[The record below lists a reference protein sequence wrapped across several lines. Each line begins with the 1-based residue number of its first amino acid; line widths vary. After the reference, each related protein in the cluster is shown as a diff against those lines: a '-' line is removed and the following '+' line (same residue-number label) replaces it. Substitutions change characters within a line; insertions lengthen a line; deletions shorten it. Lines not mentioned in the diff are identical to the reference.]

1 MAIDDNTSYELTGA
15 QVKDLANKIKGK
27 AADNTFVGATPA
39 APGSKG
45 LVPEPQAGDGTKF
58 LSGDG
63 TWKDVPAGSSYT
75 AGNGIN
81 IANNVISAD
90 TNVLATNELVKNLAG
105 GAPRVANRINVSRLS
120 DYDEATEISNQIN
133 NPDVYPALL
142 VQTLK
147 YAFYDV
153 DWGKYL
159 NRDEIGQ
166 AIDANYNFVYFST
179 TGDDGYS
186 KKIIVSAKSNHNS
199 EANTYSP
206 SFLVYEINSK
216 TPYGG
221 GKMYTLSL
229 NASTQPGLEDWY
241 ETSSSTWAYEPAFV
255 IQRMTTTEAQDIA
268 NQINASNPGVE
279 VTSSQVQTY
288 MEFVCRSTSTGK
300 MIQTAS
306 GFRKAL
312 YRANTG
318 YILFLPNMTG
328 SMATLEVMIYRGG
341 SSRDAGFDLMNMWT
355 SKITQYNIVDPSSSY
370 GTNAEYMW
378 YVAKKDDSNTIQLS
392 YGYPNNIKATATAP
406 ETTFQTAVD
415 ASGNLYMASGS
426 TNASDWKQI
435 NNAPASI
442 TYYLQKQSTAGMSG
456 ISTYIYTDAERTIPA
471 APATLVSDFRAGKTI
486 LLEYEQTG
494 TTTPYN
500 ITFQVNSASADG
512 DSTEC
517 QYKLLISELNKD
529 TGTYNAV
536 STQLSATVTAGTEF
550 TGKWTT
556 VRAVLP
562 TVNNGALTIQQN
574 GTTLDTFTA
583 NSSVDKT
590 VNVQTITAETVAP
603 AEEVGAI
610 TASMID
616 WSTMANTYAHAS
628 TNTSVQYP
636 TSFNNF
642 LTVTVPQTGTYR
654 IESMAHAATNELAQK
669 WYARTRITV
678 NGSVPSTFDPYAE
691 SFIAGN
697 TDYYACATISNNGVV
712 SLTQGDV
719 VALQLQSGINN
730 SRCLLNYADLFIQR
744 IS

>member
-45 LVPEPQAGDGTKF
+45 LVPEPQAGDNTKF

-81 IANNVISAD
+81 ITNNEISAD
-90 TNVLATNELVKNLAG
+90 TNVLATTKLVKDLAG

-120 DYDEATEISNQIN
+120 DYEEATEISNQIN

-142 VQTLK
+142 VQTLM

-159 NRDEIGQ
+159 NRREIGQ
-166 AIDANYNFVYFST
+166 AIDENCNFVYFST
-179 TGDDGYS
+179 TGDDGYG
-186 KKIIVSAKSNHNS
+186 KKIIVNAKSNHDS
-199 EANTYSP
+199 EADTYSP
-206 SFLVYEINSK
+206 SFLIYEINAR

-229 NASTQPGLEDWY
+229 NASTQPGLGDWY

-255 IQRMTTTEAQDIA
+255 IQRMTTTEAQEIA
-268 NQINASNPGVE
+268 DEINTKNPNAGV
-279 VTSSQVQTY
+279 TRAQVQAH
-288 MEFVCRSTSTGK
+288 MKFVCRNTTTGK
-300 MIQTAS
+300 MVKTAS
-306 GFRKAL
+306 AFRNVL
-312 YRANTG
+312 HRANTG
-318 YILFLPNMTG
+318 YILFLPTMTG
-328 SMATLEVMIYRGG
+328 TYAAQEVMTYRGG
-341 SSRDAGFDLMNMWT
+341 TAAFAGFNLMNMNT
-355 SKITQYNIVDPSSSY
+355 SSVTLYNIANPSSSY
-370 GTNAEYMW
+370 GEKAEYMW
-378 YVAKKDDSNTIQLS
+378 YVAEIDNEYAYQLS
-392 YGYPNNIKATATAP
+392 YGYTNAVTNGAPTDAP

-435 NNAPASI
+435 NNAPVSV
-442 TYYLQKQSTAGMSG
+442 TYYLQKQSTAGLSG

-471 APATLVSDFRAGKTI
+471 APATLVADFKAGKTI
-486 LLEYEQTG
+486 LLEYETNAA
-494 TTTPYN
+494 TPYS
-500 ITFQVNSASADG
+500 ITFQVNSASSDG
-512 DSTEC
+512 DPTASC

-536 STQLSATVTAGTEF
+536 TTQLSATVTAGTEF
-550 TGKWTT
+550 NGKWTT

-562 TVNNGALTIQQN
+562 TANNGALTIQQN

-583 NSSVDKT
+583 NSSDDKT
-590 VNVQTITAETVAP
+590 VNIQTITAETVAP

-610 TASMID
+610 TTNMIADGAVTSAKVD
-616 WSTMANTYAHAS
+616 WSTFKFPTPDYSNGTSISSS
-628 TNTSVQYP
+628 TNTWTAPKCGVVIAVLVADTTNGYK
-636 TSFNNF
+636 N
-642 LTVTVPQTGTYR
+642 VT
-654 IESMAHAATNELAQK
+654 IS
-669 WYARTRITV
+669 V
-678 NGSVPSTFDPYAE
+678 NGQTVASAMWAGAAGGYNTQTRAIVPV
-691 SFIAGN
+691 
-697 TDYYACATISNNGVV
+697 AT
-712 SLTQGDV
+712 GDV
-719 VALQLQSGINN
+719 VTFSATDGQSTVSG
-730 SRCLLNYADLFIQR
+730 RMFYPYKWA
-744 IS
+744 

>member
-45 LVPEPQAGDGTKF
+45 LVPEPQAGDNTKF

-63 TWKDVPAGSSYT
+63 TWKEAGSSYT
-75 AGNGIN
+75 AGNGID
-81 IANNVISAD
+81 ITNNTISAD
-90 TNVLATNELVKNLAG
+90 TNVLATTKLAKDLSG
-105 GAPRVANRINVSRLS
+105 GAIRVANRINVSKLS
-120 DYDEATEISNQIN
+120 DYDEATIISNQIN

-142 VQTLK
+142 VSTLV
-147 YAFYDV
+147 YAFYDL

-159 NRDEIGQ
+159 NRNEIGQ
-166 AIDANYNFVYFST
+166 AIDENCNFVYFST
-179 TGDDGYS
+179 TGDDGYG
-186 KKIIVSAKSNHNS
+186 KKIIVNAKSNHNS

-206 SFLVYEINSK
+206 SFLIYEINAK

-229 NASTQPGLEDWY
+229 SASTQPGLEDWY
-241 ETSSSTWAYEPAFV
+241 EASLSTWAYEPAFV

-268 NQINASNPGVE
+268 NQINANNTGVE

-288 MEFVCRSTSTGK
+288 MKFVCRSATTGK
-300 MIQTAS
+300 MIKTAS
-306 GFRKAL
+306 AFRSAL

-318 YILFLPNMTG
+318 YVLFLPTMTG
-328 SMATLEVMIYRGG
+328 SYATLEAMTYRGG
-341 SSRDAGFDLMNMWT
+341 SSSNAGFNLMDMGT
-355 SKITQYNIVDPSSSY
+355 SVVTPYSVVNPSSSY

-378 YVAKKDDSNTIQLS
+378 YVVEANNESAYQLS
-392 YGYPNNIKATATAP
+392 YGYTNAITGSAPTDAP
-406 ETTFQTAVD
+406 ETAFQTAVD

-426 TNASDWKQI
+426 TSASDWKQI

-456 ISTYIYTDAERTIPA
+456 VSTYIYTDANRTIPA
-471 APATLVSDFRAGKTI
+471 APATLLSDFKAGKTI
-486 LLEYEQTG
+486 LLEYEQTDAA
-494 TTTPYN
+494 PYS

-512 DSTEC
+512 DPTTEC

-536 STQLSATVTAGTEF
+536 TTQLSATVTAGTEF
-550 TGKWTT
+550 TGKWTA

-574 GTTLDTFTA
+574 GTTIGTFTA
-583 NSSVDKT
+583 NSSDDKT
-590 VNVQTITAETVAP
+590 VNIQTITAETVAP

-610 TASMID
+610 TTNMIADGAVTAEKAD
-616 WSTMANTYAHAS
+616 WSTFKFPIPDYSNGTSISNS
-628 TNTSVQYP
+628 TNTW
-636 TSFNNF
+636 T
-642 LTVTVPQTGTYR
+642 
-654 IESMAHAATNELAQK
+654 ATKCGVVIAVLVAD
-669 WYARTRITV
+669 TT
-678 NGSVPSTFDPYAE
+678 NGYKH
-691 SFIAGN
+691 
-697 TDYYACATISNNGVV
+697 ATISVNGTTVASAMWAGATGGYNFQTRAIV
-712 SLTQGDV
+712 PVATGDV
-719 VALQLQSGINN
+719 VTFSATDGQTTVSG
-730 SRCLLNYADLFIQR
+730 RMFYPYKWA
-744 IS
+744 

>member
-45 LVPEPQAGDGTKF
+45 LVPEPQAGDNAKF

-75 AGNGIN
+75 AGNGID
-81 IANNVISAD
+81 ITNNTISAD
-90 TNVLATNELVKNLAG
+90 TNVLATTKLVKNLAG

-159 NRDEIGQ
+159 NRNEIGQ
-166 AIDANYNFVYFST
+166 AIDENCNFVYFST
-179 TGDDGYS
+179 TGDDGYG
-186 KKIIVSAKSNHNS
+186 KKIIVDAKSNHNS
-199 EANTYSP
+199 ETGTYSP
-206 SFLVYEINSK
+206 SFLVYEINAK

-255 IQRMTTTEAQDIA
+255 IQRMTTTEAQEIA
-268 NQINASNPGVE
+268 NQINASNPGIE
-279 VTSSQVQTY
+279 VTSFQVSEY
-288 MEFVCRSTSTGK
+288 MKFVCRSASTGK
-300 MIQTAS
+300 MIKTAS
-306 GFRKAL
+306 GFRSAL
-312 YRANTG
+312 YRATTG
-318 YILFLPNMTG
+318 YVLFLPTMAG
-328 SMATLEVMIYRGG
+328 SQATLEVMVYRGG
-341 SSRDAGFDLMNMWT
+341 SSSFAGFSLMNMWT
-355 SKITQYNIVDPSSSY
+355 SEITQYNIVNPSSSY

-406 ETTFQTAVD
+406 EITFQTAAD
-415 ASGNLYMASGS
+415 DSGNLYMASGS
-426 TNASDWKQI
+426 ADASDWKQI

-456 ISTYIYTDAERTIPA
+456 VSTYIYTDANRTIPA
-471 APATLVSDFRAGKTI
+471 APATLVSDFKAGKTI
-486 LLEYEQTG
+486 LLEYEQTDAA
-494 TTTPYN
+494 TPYS

-512 DSTEC
+512 DPTASC

-536 STQLSATVTAGTEF
+536 TTQLSATVTAGTEF
-550 TGKWTT
+550 TGKWMA

-574 GTTLDTFTA
+574 GTTLNTFTA
-583 NSSVDKT
+583 NSSDDKT
-590 VNVQTITAETVAP
+590 VNIQTITAETVAP

-616 WSTMANTYAHAS
+616 WTTMKHWVPDYSNMQDLGRISSYTAQETGWVFARVYGYSTSSTYETTLS
-628 TNTSVQYP
+628 
-636 TSFNNF
+636 
-642 LTVTVPQTGTYR
+642 
-654 IESMAHAATNELAQK
+654 
-669 WYARTRITV
+669 V
-678 NGSVPSTFDPYAE
+678 NGVSV
-691 SFIAGN
+691 
-697 TDYYACATISNNGVV
+697 YYDSVEATSENKTRSINSGVLIPV
-712 SLTQGDV
+712 SAGDV
-719 VALQLQSGINN
+719 VTGMATVDAGPTNK
-730 SRCLLNYADLFIQR
+730 FIPGKWA
-744 IS
+744 